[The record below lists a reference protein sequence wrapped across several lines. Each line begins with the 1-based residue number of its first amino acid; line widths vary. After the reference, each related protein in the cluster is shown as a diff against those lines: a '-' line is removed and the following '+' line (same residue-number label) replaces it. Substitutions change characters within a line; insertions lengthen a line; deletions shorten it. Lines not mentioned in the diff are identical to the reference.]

1 FDILDVQEDPAD
13 APDAVVPLR
22 VRGRVRF
29 EGVHFAYDPDD
40 PRRALRGI
48 DLDVRAGER
57 VALVGPSG
65 SGKTTLV
72 SLLQRLY
79 DPTEGRI
86 LLDGED
92 LRALDQ
98 RALRRQIGVV
108 LQDGVLFNDTVR
120 ANIAYGRPDADF
132 DEIVAAARAANADG
146 FIRQLPQGYD
156 TVLGERG
163 NLLSVG
169 QRQ

>member
-1 FDILDVQEDPAD
+1 
-13 APDAVVPLR
+13 
-22 VRGRVRF
+22 
-29 EGVHFAYDPDD
+29 
-40 PRRALRGI
+40 
-48 DLDVRAGER
+48 
-57 VALVGPSG
+57 
-65 SGKTTLV
+65 
-72 SLLQRLY
+72 
-79 DPTEGRI
+79 
-86 LLDGED
+86 
-92 LRALDQ
+92 
-98 RALRRQIGVV
+98 VV

-169 QRQ
+169 QRQRIAIARALLKDPPLLVLDEATSALDAESEAHVQEALDRLLQGRTSFTIAHRLATVVRSDRILVLRDGRVIEEGTHAELVRRGGHY